1 MIGTWKAFMSLTP
14 EQKEVLE
21 HKSVKGE
28 FTPRALIEMLQPI
41 AAFDKKSDKTRMG
54 AGCTAL
60 LLAGAA
66 IFFVCGNPFG
76 GVFSYVLAGIT
87 AGLSTVLFVMVAKL
101 ATRDL
106 SNNFRLVAL
115 PFFAVLQEDMR
126 AGETATIN
134 LDLSSPTSKEKL
146 VRTAEPYEKGAYYK
160 VVDSI
165 YEDEWFD
172 GSARL
177 VDGSTLAWSI
187 AEEVTVSKRTKR
199 TSRGKHKT
207 KTRTY
212 KRVRMTVDLALP
224 SKTYAVDPGAAGA
237 ATDAKVRAKEGE
249 KRNTLHL
256 SRRIKVR
263 SENPIHPRV
272 FLELIADA
280 YRRARPAEGGAS

>member
-1 MIGTWKAFMSLTP
+1 
-14 EQKEVLE
+14 
-21 HKSVKGE
+21 
-28 FTPRALIEMLQPI
+28 
-41 AAFDKKSDKTRMG
+41 
-54 AGCTAL
+54 
-60 LLAGAA
+60 
-66 IFFVCGNPFG
+66 
-76 GVFSYVLAGIT
+76 
-87 AGLSTVLFVMVAKL
+87 
-101 ATRDL
+101 
-106 SNNFRLVAL
+106 
-115 PFFAVLQEDMR
+115 MR

-207 KTRTY
+207 KTRSY

-224 SKTYAVDPGAAGA
+224 SKTYAVDPGAAGT

-272 FLELIADA
+272 FHPSRLRGPADQEL
-280 YRRARPAEGGAS
+280 RRVWAHDVHPSYVTRQRLHAVPRMLGQISPGDVRRRPETRRG